1 MTGFRFLIFRGT
13 RRNAA
18 VRVFRRKMGAEP
30 SESAENVLLAFVL
43 VVARFYR
50 LGKYRGFDI
59 FSRPRKLLSCCF
71 FAIGLLDRAMER
83 NRRVN
88 LNRLTKHRVATIL
101 AL

>member
-1 MTGFRFLIFRGT
+1 MGACVAGFRFLIFRGT

-43 VVARFYR
+43 VVTR
-50 LGKYRGFDI
+50 LGGLRNIAAPI

-71 FAIGLLDRAMER
+71 IVRQLSER
-83 NRRVN
+83 
-88 LNRLTKHRVATIL
+88 
-101 AL
+101 